1 MVPWHALGLMILMR
15 LISNS
20 FLKIRSNF
28 GVSLVYFTSLIVFG
42 RLSGGHFNPICTL
55 IGFIDGCISKR
66 KAIYYVGSQLVAG
79 LIAGMLLMPM
89 FANSYNLPY
98 YEQYSFY

>member
-1 MVPWHALGLMILMR
+1 MKF
-15 LISNS
+15 SN
-20 FLKIRSNF
+20 NF
-28 GVSLVYFTSLIVFG
+28 GVSLVYFTSLILFG

-55 IGFIDGCISKR
+55 IGFIDGCLSKK

-89 FANSYNLPY
+89 FANSKELPY
-98 YEQYSFY
+98 FEEYNY